1 MDLTSTA
8 KLNNGV
14 EIPWVGFGVFQVE
27 PGKEVEQAVTWAL
40 ETGYRHIDTAS
51 FYRNEDGVGK
61 AIKESGVSRRDL
73 FVTTKVWND
82 EQGYDKTLEAFEQSL
97 NRLQVDYVDLYL
109 VHWPIKG
116 MYKDT
121 WRAFEKLYDD
131 GKVRAIGVSNF
142 FTHHLEDLMADA
154 RVVPMVNQV
163 EFHPFLLQK
172 ELLDFDR
179 DHGIQHEA
187 WSPLTR
193 ARFLDNEVIQDLAAK
208 HTRTPAQILLRW
220 DLQHGVVTLP
230 RSTSRE
236 RIRENSEVF
245 GFELSAED
253 MARLDGLDTATRIGP
268 HPDQM
273 S

>member
-1 MDLTSTA
+1 MDLSSTV

-14 EIPWVGFGVFQVE
+14 EIPWVGFGVYKVE
-27 PGKEVEQAVTWAL
+27 PGTEVEQAVTWAL

-51 FYRNEDGVGK
+51 FYRNEAGVGK
-61 AIKESGVSRRDL
+61 AIKESGISRGDL

-82 EQGYDKTLEAFEQSL
+82 EQGFEETLQAFEQSL
-97 NRLQVDYVDLYL
+97 NRLQMDYVDLYL
-109 VHWPIKG
+109 VHWPVKAT
-116 MYKDT
+116 YKDT
-121 WRAFEKLYDD
+121 WRAFEKLYED

-142 FTHHLEDLMADA
+142 LRHHLEDLMADA
-154 RVVPMVNQV
+154 KVAPMVNQV

-179 DHGIQHEA
+179 EHNIQHEA

-193 ARFLDNEVIQDLAAK
+193 ARFLDNEVIQDLARK
-208 HTRTPAQILLRW
+208 HKRAPAQILLRW

-230 RSTSRE
+230 RSTNRE

-245 GFELSAED
+245 DFELSAED
-253 MARLDGLDTATRIGP
+253 MRRLDSLDTDTRIGP